1 MQKPI
6 IAMSVM
12 VSLQN
17 TNYRVIPHMIYFCG
31 SLAIEQQG
39 RQNRGADGKKKEQ
52 TALYWRKGVFFY
64 LFFFKPRTKKRIEV
78 CPWVKEINHG

>member
-39 RQNRGADGKKKEQ
+39 RQNRGGGSKKQEL
-52 TALYWRKGVFFY
+52 TALYWRKGE
-64 LFFFKPRTKKRIEV
+64 FFKSKLHTKKRFEG